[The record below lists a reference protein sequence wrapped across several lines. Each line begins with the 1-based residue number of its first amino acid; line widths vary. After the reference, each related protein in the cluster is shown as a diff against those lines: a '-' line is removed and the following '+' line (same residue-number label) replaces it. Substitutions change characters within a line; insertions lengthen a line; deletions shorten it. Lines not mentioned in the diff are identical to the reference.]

1 MKDLEGMRKRVATL
15 PPEPDPGP
23 HFTIAPT
30 ERGWLLVIQDGEC
43 SVMQVFRTSS
53 AARCAV
59 DRMMGFFDTMRMQA
73 PASRDSASIY

>member
-1 MKDLEGMRKRVATL
+1 MGQAVATF
-15 PPEPDPGP
+15 PPLEPGP
-23 HFTIAPT
+23 RPRYSIAPT

-59 DRMMGFFDTMRMQA
+59 DRMMSFFDTMRAQA
-73 PASRDSASIY
+73 PVSREYAIY

>member
-1 MKDLEGMRKRVATL
+1 MRKFLATL
-15 PPEPDPGP
+15 PPDPGP
-23 HFTIAPT
+23 RPNWSIAPT

-59 DRMMGFFDTMRMQA
+59 DRMMSFFDTMRSHA
-73 PASRDSASIY
+73 PAHRTAAAL